1 MLADIVVLSA
11 DIFML
16 PLPPVASVTVA
27 ATIFGGK
34 VVYYR

>member
-11 DIFML
+11 DIFTP

-27 ATIFGGK
+27 ATIFGGT
-34 VVYYR
+34 VVYRR